1 MRHGPQEQCGLMID
15 PLPLDKIKGADRYR
29 NTEKAEILRHWRFCI
44 AVPYSLDLRS
54 SQILFIQVLW
64 ESYPI
69 NESVA
74 FKCGAINFAS
84 MTDSL
89 FDLLKSYL
97 PASDNSRATSQTSE
111 DSRYLSRILSLRLQ
125 DLSSTEPESLQQANH
140 SNNVSLQAL
149 SSRSHRTTTISSDHL
164 ATLSGSIPELN
175 ASATN
180 LRNVVPELDKSA
192 VTFASSYSKSRQGNP
207 ALDARKQSMLLA
219 RQADKLQD
227 ILDLPGLLSTAIASA
242 STSAAGGANY
252 SQALDLFAH
261 IRRLQ
266 ILFPD
271 SEVVRSIQGQAQ
283 TAMKDMTRN
292 LIIALRGQN
301 IRLAAAIRTIG
312 WLRRVL
318 PELRPT
324 EPQPTASRANLSFTA
339 PVQQGEDDFGAIFLC
354 ARMCTFLTITEALA
368 PLRDLADQET
378 DRRLQQVDIKH
389 EASRKNSHGGYAAQ
403 GQQTERYLKRY
414 VEIFREQSFSAI
426 SMFRNIFTAEDG
438 EQTKGNETLQL
449 PSALST
455 FPLQLVEIL
464 METLKAYLPNVVDP
478 TARES
483 LLIQVLYAANSL
495 GRLGAD
501 FSMMIATL
509 GSHQKKQ
516 KESTDEDGV
525 ETTTEPEWVS
535 VIKKHRIQS
544 ARLEALAAGQ
554 DQAVAGM
561 RKASGD
567 IAVR

>member
-1 MRHGPQEQCGLMID
+1 M
-15 PLPLDKIKGADRYR
+15 
-29 NTEKAEILRHWRFCI
+29 
-44 AVPYSLDLRS
+44 S
-54 SQILFIQVLW
+54 
-64 ESYPI
+64 
-69 NESVA
+69 
-74 FKCGAINFAS
+74 
-84 MTDSL
+84 DSL

-97 PASDNSRATSQTSE
+97 PDNADGRARSQSSE
-111 DSRYLSRILSLRLQ
+111 DSGYLSRILSLRLP
-125 DLSSTEPESLQQANH
+125 DLTSTEPESLQQANH

-149 SSRSHRTTTISSDHL
+149 SSRSHRTTTTSSEHL
-164 ATLSGSIPELN
+164 ATLSESLPQLDS
-175 ASATN
+175 SATN
-180 LRNVVPELDKSA
+180 LKNVAPELDKSA
-192 VTFASSYSKSRQGNP
+192 VTFASSYSKSREGNP
-207 ALDARKQSMLLA
+207 TLDARKQSMLLA

-227 ILDLPGLLSTAIASA
+227 ILELPGLLSTAIASA
-242 STSAAGGANY
+242 GTSAAGGSNY

-271 SEVVRSIQGQAQ
+271 SELVRSIQGESQS
-283 TAMKDMTRN
+283 AMKDMTRN
-292 LIIALRGQN
+292 LIVALRGQN

-318 PELRPT
+318 PELRPS
-324 EPQPTASRANLSFTA
+324 EPQATAARTNLSFTA
-339 PVQQGEDDFGAIFLC
+339 PIRQGEDDFGAIFLC
-354 ARMCTFLTITEALA
+354 ARMCTFLTMTEALA

-378 DRRLQQVDIKH
+378 ARRLQQNGRMH
-389 EASRKNSHGGYAAQ
+389 EPSRKNSHIGYAAQ

-426 SMFRNIFTAEDG
+426 SMFRNIFSTEDG
-438 EQTKGNETLQL
+438 EQSSHDKALQL
-449 PSALST
+449 PSALAT

-464 METLKAYLPNVVDP
+464 METLKAYLSNVIDP
-478 TARES
+478 AARES

-509 GSHQKKQ
+509 DSDQSKQ
-516 KESTDEDGV
+516 KESIEESG
-525 ETTTEPEWVS
+525 ETSSEPEWVS
-535 VIKKHRIQS
+535 IIKKHRIQS

-554 DQAVAGM
+554 DQAVAGI